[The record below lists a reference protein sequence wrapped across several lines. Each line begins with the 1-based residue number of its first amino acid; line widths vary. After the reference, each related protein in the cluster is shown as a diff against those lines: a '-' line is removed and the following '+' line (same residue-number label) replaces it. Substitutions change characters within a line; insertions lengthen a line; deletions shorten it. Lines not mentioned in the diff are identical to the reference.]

1 MPLKKIK
8 HGLKI
13 MPLNKKFAPQI
24 EDLDF
29 SSEKLPH
36 TEKLHPKN
44 EICPLKFW
52 VFPQKFVKNAP

>member
-1 MPLKKIK
+1 
-8 HGLKI
+8 